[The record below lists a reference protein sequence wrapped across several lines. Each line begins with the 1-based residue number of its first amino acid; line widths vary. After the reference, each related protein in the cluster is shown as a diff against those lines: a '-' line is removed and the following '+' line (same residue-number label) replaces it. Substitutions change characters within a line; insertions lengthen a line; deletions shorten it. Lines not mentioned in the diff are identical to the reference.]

1 MSAINIGFVGIAQYD
16 IIGHLARGTFG
27 DVTTGS
33 RIVFTLVGI
42 AGLSDDPLDRHACHG
57 SHEAREEPQTSDA
70 WLMTGWLA
78 LLIATLGALNWGFIG
93 IAKYDVVGAIAGLSF
108 GTLAAGNRIPFT
120 VIGISGLV
128 LIPFLVSLLSGQLS
142 LVRPRRVRRARKARG
157 RERGDGRRDGGL
169 RGGAQTR
176 RLRPPFHAGSR
187 LVASRLRMGGVRL
200 CLTRPSLWYHGRS
213 TAETWPRG

>member
-1 MSAINIGFVGIAQYD
+1 MKAWRYVSTLAFILVVLSAINIGFVGIAQYD

-42 AGLSDDPLDRHACHG
+42 AGLVMIPWIVTLAMGRTK
-57 SHEAREEPQTSDA
+57 AREESQTSDA

-120 VIGISGLV
+120 VIGIPGLV
-128 LIPFLVSLLSGQLS
+128 LIPFVVSLLSGQLS
-142 LVRPRRVRRARKARG
+142 LVRPEEVVERERLEVVSEETAVETEVSEEEHRRAA
-157 RERGDGRRDGGL
+157 
-169 RGGAQTR
+169 
-176 RLRPPFHAGSR
+176 
-187 LVASRLRMGGVRL
+187 
-200 CLTRPSLWYHGRS
+200 
-213 TAETWPRG
+213 